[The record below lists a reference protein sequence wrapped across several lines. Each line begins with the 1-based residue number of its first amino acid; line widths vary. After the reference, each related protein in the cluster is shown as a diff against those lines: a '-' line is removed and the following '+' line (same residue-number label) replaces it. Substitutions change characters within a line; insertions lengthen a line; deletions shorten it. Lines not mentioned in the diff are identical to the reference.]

1 MSAETPTIPAEV
13 EEEGNKIAT
22 ERLVFFSDAVIA
34 IAITL
39 LALEL
44 PIPEGATTAA
54 SWHDFR
60 HDLGDYLAFLISFIV
75 IANSWF
81 SHHWLYRYVRRVH
94 RRVAGINMLWLLTVV
109 VTPFATRA
117 LVGDGTAF
125 PMAFTLY
132 AGIQAAA
139 QLTFVAL
146 IVTIRHDHLIAAEVP
161 PGTFNRGIARSLS
174 MAIAFLVSIPIAYE
188 THWAFALWAANGY
201 LARMISYLLVRMR
214 HAKAQPAAS

>member
-1 MSAETPTIPAEV
+1 MSVETPTIPAEV

-44 PIPEGATTAA
+44 PIPQGPTTAQ
-54 SWHDFR
+54 SWHEFR
-60 HDLGDYLAFLISFIV
+60 HHFDDYLAFLISFVV
-75 IANSWF
+75 IANAWF

-94 RRVAGINMLWLLTVV
+94 RRVAGINMLWLLTVI

-117 LVGDGTAF
+117 LVGDETAF

-132 AGIQAAA
+132 AGIQATA
-139 QLTFVAL
+139 QFTFVAMIL
-146 IVTIRHDHLIAAEVP
+146 TIRHDHLIAAEVSP
-161 PGTFNRGIARSLS
+161 KVFNRGIARALS
-174 MAIAFLVSIPIAYE
+174 MAIVFLISIPLAYRS
-188 THWAFALWAANGY
+188 HWAFALWAANGY
-201 LARMISYLLVRMR
+201 MSRMIA
-214 HAKAQPAAS
+214 HALTRRRSTA